1 MNLNDLLNDPDIVK
15 YATSARAHVRKR
27 PVSDIIDDE
36 GNQYVDLVMEGG
48 GMHGIALV
56 GYTYVLEQAGIR
68 FLGIG
73 GTSAG
78 SINALLLAALEEPAK
93 PKSPK
98 MLMELCNK
106 NFYDFIDGT
115 ADARDFV
122 DALSARKGP
131 VAITL
136 KAVQIVDDLRD
147 HLGLNRG
154 DAFLGWMTEILARE
168 GIQNCRDLR
177 RRMET
182 LPPGLRTRG
191 GTPLNTPAKAC
202 SRLALVTADVT
213 TETKVVFPEMAELYF
228 EAPDEQNP
236 AIFVRASMSIPCFFR
251 PLIIDKIPTGAS
263 QRKHWKKHAGID
275 DPTWKIP
282 KSVTMVDG
290 GIMSNFPIALFHNTK
305 KEPDAPTFG
314 VKLGFDGRAQV
325 ANGPIKLLKAIFN
338 SARHCLDYDF
348 ICRNPDFR
356 QLVYC
361 IAVDGYPW
369 LDFAMPDQLK
379 LGLFREGA
387 RASADFLAKFDWSA
401 YKKTRKGLVAAA
413 KAAPK
418 KQAFFGTGTT
428 AT

>member
-1 MNLNDLLNDPDIVK
+1 MNLNELLNDPDVLRNT
-15 YATSARAHVRKR
+15 ASARSHVQKR
-27 PVSDIIDDE
+27 PVSDIIDDD

-78 SINALLLAALEEPAK
+78 SINALLLAALDVPAK

-98 MLMELCNK
+98 ILVELCNK
-106 NFYDFIDGT
+106 NFYDFIDGSS
-115 ADARDFV
+115 DARDFV
-122 DALSARKGP
+122 DALTAGKGP
-131 VAITL
+131 VALTF
-136 KAVQIVDDLRD
+136 KAAQIIDDLRD

-154 DAFLGWMTEILARE
+154 DAFLRWMTDILARE
-168 GIQNCRDLR
+168 GIQTCRDLR

-182 LPPGLRTRG
+182 LPAGLRTRG
-191 GTPLNTPAKAC
+191 GVPLNTPTKAG

-228 EAPDEQNP
+228 ESPDAQNP
-236 AIFVRASMSIPCFFR
+236 AIFVRASMSIPYFFR
-251 PLIIDKIPTGAS
+251 PLVLERIPTGAG

-275 DPTWKIP
+275 DLAWKIP
-282 KSVTMVDG
+282 KSVTLVDG

-305 KEPDAPTFG
+305 KEPEAPTFG

-325 ANGPIKLLKAIFN
+325 ADGPIKLLKAIFN

-369 LDFAMPDQLK
+369 LDFAMSDELK

-387 RASADFLAKFDWSA
+387 RASADFLARFDWAA
-401 YKKTRKGLVAAA
+401 YKKTRRGLVAAA

-418 KQAFFGTGTT
+418 KDSFF
-428 AT
+428 